1 MLFFVY
7 CGFGSRL
14 EKDWGGGE
22 RRNKRRS
29 PIWQSSRFAGLSRI
43 EGEESRVREIDIAS
57 ESTTPSI
64 R

>member
-7 CGFGSRL
+7 CGFGNGL
-14 EKDWGGGE
+14 EKKRGGK